1 MGVIGQPLLRKEDL
15 RLLTGKGRF
24 SDVSR
29 VEGQASA
36 AIVRSPYPHARIV
49 RVKAENAKSRAGVL
63 GVFTGADCLADGLAP
78 VPHSPVPSTRY
89 DMKLT
94 APQGGP
100 IFIGPHLL
108 LPVDK
113 VRHVGEAV
121 AVVVA
126 ETHAEALD
134 AAEAGDVEYEELPW
148 VTDAEA
154 ALGRG
159 APTIWVEAPGNVLVD
174 TIFGDAAATDRAFAI
189 ATHVVQMD
197 FRIPRVTAV
206 PLEPR
211 AALAYYD
218 TRTH

>member
-1 MGVIGQPLLRKEDL
+1 MGAIGQPLLRKEDL
-15 RLLTGKGRF
+15 RLLTGTGRF
-24 SDVSR
+24 SDDFQM
-29 VEGQASA
+29 EGQAYA

-49 RVKAENAKSRAGVL
+49 RVKAETAKTMSGVL
-63 GVFTGADCLADGLAP
+63 GVFTGADCLADGLGP
-78 VPHSPVPSTRY
+78 IPHSPVPSTRY
-89 DMKLT
+89 DMKLSG
-94 APQGGP
+94 PQGGV

-126 ETHAEALD
+126 QTHAEALD
-134 AAEAGDVEYEELPW
+134 AAEAVDVDYEELPW

-154 ALGRG
+154 ALARG
-159 APTIWVEAPGNVLVD
+159 APTIWDEVPGNVLVD
-174 TIFGDAAATDRAFAI
+174 TLFGDVTATDRAFAI
-189 ATHVVQMD
+189 AAHVVKMD

-211 AALAYYD
+211 AALAY
-218 TRTH
+218 